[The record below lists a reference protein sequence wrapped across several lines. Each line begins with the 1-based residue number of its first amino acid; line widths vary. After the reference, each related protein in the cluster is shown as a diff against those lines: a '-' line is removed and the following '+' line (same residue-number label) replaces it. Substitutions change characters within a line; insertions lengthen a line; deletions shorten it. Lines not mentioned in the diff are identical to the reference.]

1 MKHILTKLFGGAV
14 TKMNGR
20 MLEFKFENKV
30 NGSPCLHVPV
40 YASLTRI
47 NVLLKNGKAEQAIPL
62 SIPHFLTQ
70 SPNRKSKP
78 YMAPNL
84 KSIKLP
90 KYRALYTS

>member
-47 NVLLKNGKAEQAIPL
+47 NVLLKNGKAEQAIPPL
-62 SIPHFLTQ
+62 HSSFPHTV
-70 SPNRKSKP
+70 
-78 YMAPNL
+78 
-84 KSIKLP
+84 P
-90 KYRALYTS
+90 KQEE